1 MLKFLRSIR
10 IWKEKP
16 GVISSGSSWCLVYGG
31 CYLHVCDSLPQLL
44 LELITEFRSEKH
56 LVGH

>member
-1 MLKFLRSIR
+1 MLKFLRSVR

-16 GVISSGSSWCLVYGG
+16 GVISSGSSWCLVYDG

-44 LELITEFRSEKH
+44 WEVLTQFKNEKH
-56 LVGH
+56 MVG